1 MSKNRQIVLVKKPEG
16 VPTPDNFELRQAP
29 LPEMPAGG
37 VLCRARFLSLDPYM
51 RSQIAGRHPSGTV
64 APGEVMLGETVSEV
78 VRSDAP
84 ELPAGR
90 LVRCM
95 GGWQEYSAHAA
106 GEAWL
111 LDEEITPPCHP
122 SLALSIL
129 GMTGLTAWAGMVWQ
143 AEVREGDCVLIPAV
157 TGAVGSAAAQFCALR
172 GARVIGIAGS
182 PEKCRFATESLGVA
196 ACIDRRSEDIGEKLG
211 ELCPAGID
219 VYFDLIGGSLLQTA
233 CSHLANHGRIVLCG
247 LMAEYNRPE
256 RDPGP
261 PPGLLIA
268 KRAVVSGLV
277 VYDFEAR
284 RTEYIR
290 NCLPLLRTGKIH
302 QREDISHGL
311 ESAPDA
317 FCRLMLGKNFGK
329 TIVAL

>member
-1 MSKNRQIVLVKKPEG
+1 MTSNRQIVLVNKPDG
-16 VPTPDNFELRQAP
+16 VPAREDFALREAP

-37 VLCRARFLSLDPYM
+37 VLCRTRFLSLDPYM

-64 APGEVMLGETVSEV
+64 APGEAMRGETVSEV
-78 VRSDAP
+78 LRSDAP

-95 GGWQEYSAHAA
+95 GGWREYSAHAA
-106 GEAWL
+106 GEARL
-111 LDEEITPPCHP
+111 LDEEITPP
-122 SLALSIL
+122 SYALSIL

-143 AEVREGDCVLIPAV
+143 AKVREGDCVLIPAV

-182 PEKCRFATESLGVA
+182 QAKCRFAEESLGVE
-196 ACIDRRSEDIGEKLG
+196 ACINRHTEDIDSRLKQ
-211 ELCPAGID
+211 LCPAGIN
-219 VYFDLIGGSLLQTA
+219 VYFDLIGGGLLQTA
-233 CSHLANHGRIVLCG
+233 CTHLADHGRIVLCG

-290 NCLPLLRTGKIH
+290 ECLALLRAGKII
-302 QREDISHGL
+302 QREDVSQGL
-311 ESAPDA
+311 ESAPEA
-317 FCRLMLGKNFGK
+317 FCRLMRGENFGK
-329 TIVAL
+329 LVVAL

>member
-1 MSKNRQIVLVKKPEG
+1 
-16 VPTPDNFELRQAP
+16 
-29 LPEMPAGG
+29 
-37 VLCRARFLSLDPYM
+37 M

-64 APGEVMLGETVSEV
+64 APGEAMRGETVSEV
-78 VRSDAP
+78 LNSDSP

-95 GGWQEYSAHAA
+95 GGWQEYSAHAV
-106 GEAWL
+106 GEAQL

-157 TGAVGSAAAQFCALR
+157 TGAVGSAAAQFCALH

-182 PEKCRFATESLGVA
+182 PEKCRFATESLGVE
-196 ACIDRRSEDIGEKLG
+196 ACINRHSEDIDARLG
-211 ELCPAGID
+211 KLCPAGIN
-219 VYFDLIGGSLLQTA
+219 VYFDLIGGGLLQTA
-233 CSHLANHGRIVLCG
+233 CAHLADHGRIVLCG
-247 LMAEYNRPE
+247 LMAEYNRIE
-256 RDPGP
+256 REPGP

-277 VYDFEAR
+277 VYDYEAR
-284 RTEYIR
+284 RDEYIR
-290 NCLPLLRTGKIH
+290 QCLPLFRAGRIR
-302 QREDISHGL
+302 QREDISRGL
-311 ESAPDA
+311 DSAPEA
-317 FCRLMLGKNFGK
+317 FCRLMRGENFGK
-329 TIVAL
+329 PVVAL

>member
-1 MSKNRQIVLVKKPEG
+1 MSKNRQIVLVTKPEG
-16 VPTPDNFELRQAP
+16 VPTPNNFELRQAP

-37 VLCRARFLSLDPYM
+37 VLCRTRFLSLDPYM

-64 APGEVMLGETVSEV
+64 APGEVLRGETVSEIM
-78 VRSDAP
+78 RSDAA

-106 GEAWL
+106 GEVQL
-111 LDEEITPPCHP
+111 LDEEIMPPCRP

-143 AEVREGDCVLIPAV
+143 AGVREGDCVLIPAV
-157 TGAVGSAAAQFCALR
+157 TGAVGSAAAQFCALH

-196 ACIDRRSEDIGEKLG
+196 ACIDRRTEDIGARLE

-233 CSHLANHGRIVLCG
+233 CTHLANHGRIVLCG

-256 RDPGP
+256 RGPGP

-290 NCLPLLRTGKIH
+290 NCLPLLRAGKIH
-302 QREDISHGL
+302 QREDISDGL

-317 FCRLMLGKNFGK
+317 FCRLMLGRNFGK

>member
-1 MSKNRQIVLVKKPEG
+1 MPSNQQVILVNQPEG
-16 VPTPDNFELRQAP
+16 VPALADFALREGP
-29 LPEMPAGG
+29 LPEMPTGG
-37 VLCRARFLSLDPYM
+37 VLCRTRYLSLDPYM

-64 APGEVMLGETVSEV
+64 APGEVLRGETVSEIV
-78 VRSDAP
+78 QSDSP

-90 LVRCM
+90 LARCM
-95 GGWQEYSAHAA
+95 GGWRAYSAHAA
-106 GEAWL
+106 ADVRPLNEA
-111 LDEEITPPCHP
+111 ITPP

-143 AEVREGDCVLIPAV
+143 AGVKEGDQVLIPAV

-172 GARVIGIAGS
+172 GAKVIGIAGS
-182 PEKCRFATESLGVA
+182 AEKCRFATESLGVA
-196 ACIDRRSEDIGEKLG
+196 ACVNRHSEDIGARLT
-211 ELCPAGID
+211 ELCPAGIN
-219 VYFDLIGGSLLQTA
+219 VYFDLIGGGLLQTA
-233 CSHLANHGRIVLCG
+233 CAHLANHGRIVLCG

-277 VYDFEAR
+277 VYDYEAR
-284 RTEYIR
+284 RDEYIQH
-290 NCLPLLRTGKIH
+290 CLPLLRAGKIQ

-311 ESAPDA
+311 ASAPEA
-317 FCRLMLGKNFGK
+317 FRRLMLGENFGK
-329 TIVAL
+329 TIIAV

>member
-1 MSKNRQIVLVKKPEG
+1 MSDNQQVLLVKKPEG
-16 VPTPDNFELRQAP
+16 VPAPEDFELRQAP

-37 VLCRARFLSLDPYM
+37 VLCLTRFLSLDPYM

-64 APGEVMLGETVSEV
+64 APGEAMRGETVSEV
-78 VRSDAP
+78 LNSDSP
-84 ELPAGR
+84 ELPVGR

-106 GEAWL
+106 GAAQL
-111 LDEEITPPCHP
+111 LDEEITPP
-122 SLALSIL
+122 SYALSIL

-182 PEKCRFATESLGVA
+182 PEKCRFATESLGIE
-196 ACIDRRSEDIGEKLG
+196 ACINRRTEDIDARLG
-211 ELCPAGID
+211 ELCPAGIN

-233 CSHLANHGRIVLCG
+233 CTHLADHGRIVLCG

-290 NCLPLLRTGKIH
+290 NCLPLLHTGKIH

-317 FCRLMLGKNFGK
+317 FCRLMRGENFGK
-329 TIVAL
+329 VVAAL

>member
-1 MSKNRQIVLVKKPEG
+1 MPTNRQIILVKKPEG
-16 VPTPDNFELRQAP
+16 VPEPEDFALREAP
-29 LPEMPAGG
+29 LPETPAGG
-37 VLCRARFLSLDPYM
+37 VLCRTRFLSLDPYM

-64 APGEVMLGETVSEV
+64 APGEVLRGETVSEIM
-78 VRSDAP
+78 RSDAP

-95 GGWQEYSAHAA
+95 GGWREYSAHAA
-106 GEAWL
+106 GEVEL
-111 LDEEITPPCHP
+111 LDDGISPPSH
-122 SLALSIL
+122 ALSIL

-143 AEVREGDCVLIPAV
+143 AEVKEGDCVLIPAV
-157 TGAVGSAAAQFCALR
+157 TGAVGSAAAQFCALH

-196 ACIDRRSEDIGEKLG
+196 DCIDRRTEDIGTRLG

-219 VYFDLIGGSLLQTA
+219 VYFDLIGGGLLQTA
-233 CSHLANHGRIVLCG
+233 CSHLANYGRIVLCG
-247 LMAEYNRPE
+247 LMAEYNRAE

-261 PPGLLIA
+261 SPGLLIA

-277 VYDFEAR
+277 VYDFESR

-290 NCLPLLRTGKIH
+290 NCLPLLRAGKIH

-317 FCRLMLGKNFGK
+317 FRGLMLGENFGK
-329 TIVAL
+329 TIIAV

>member
-1 MSKNRQIVLVKKPEG
+1 MPTNRQVILAEKPEG
-16 VPTPDNFELRQAP
+16 IPTPDHFELRQAP
-29 LPEMPAGG
+29 WPEMPAGG
-37 VLCRARFLSLDPYM
+37 VLCRTRFLSLDPYM

-64 APGEVMLGETVSEV
+64 APGEVMRGETVSEV
-78 VRSDAP
+78 MRSDSP

-95 GGWQEYSAHAA
+95 GGWREYSAHAA
-106 GEAWL
+106 GEAQL
-111 LDEEITPPCHP
+111 LGEEITPPSH
-122 SLALSIL
+122 ALSIL
-129 GMTGLTAWAGMVWQ
+129 GMTGLTAYAGMVWQ
-143 AEVREGDCVLIPAV
+143 ADVKQGDCVLIPAV

-182 PEKCRFATESLGVA
+182 QAKCRFAAESLGVE
-196 ACIDRRSEDIGEKLG
+196 ACINRHTEDIDARLEA
-211 ELCPAGID
+211 LCPAGIN
-219 VYFDLIGGSLLQTA
+219 VYFDLIGGSLLQTV
-233 CSHLANHGRIVLCG
+233 CTHLADHGRIVLCG

-256 RDPGP
+256 RSPGP

-290 NCLPLLRTGKIH
+290 NCLPLLRAEKIQ
-302 QREDISHGL
+302 QREDISQGL
-311 ESAPDA
+311 ESAPEA

-329 TIVAL
+329 LIVAL

>member
-1 MSKNRQIVLVKKPEG
+1 MTSNREIVLVNKPGG
-16 VPTPDNFELRQAP
+16 VPAPEDFALREAP

-37 VLCRARFLSLDPYM
+37 VLCRTRFLSLDPYM

-64 APGEVMLGETVSEV
+64 APGEAMRGETVSEV
-78 VRSDAP
+78 LRSDAP

-95 GGWQEYSAHAA
+95 GGWREYSAHAA
-106 GEAWL
+106 GEAQL
-111 LDEEITPPCHP
+111 LDEEITLP
-122 SLALSIL
+122 SYALSIL

-143 AEVREGDCVLIPAV
+143 AEVRQGDCVLIPAV
-157 TGAVGSAAAQFCALR
+157 TGAVGSAAAQFCALH

-182 PEKCRFATESLGVA
+182 PEKCRFATESLGVE
-196 ACIDRRSEDIGEKLG
+196 ACINRHSEDIDARLG
-211 ELCPAGID
+211 KLCPAGIN

-233 CSHLANHGRIVLCG
+233 CTHLADHGRIVLCG

-290 NCLPLLRTGKIH
+290 NCLPLLHTGKIH

-317 FCRLMLGKNFGK
+317 FRRLMRGENFGK
-329 TIVAL
+329 VVVAL

>member
-1 MSKNRQIVLVKKPEG
+1 MNRQIILVNKPYG
-16 VPTPDNFELRQAP
+16 VPAPEDFALREAP

-37 VLCRARFLSLDPYM
+37 VLCRTRFLSLDPYM

-64 APGEVMLGETVSEV
+64 APGEAMRGETVSEV
-78 VRSDAP
+78 LRSDSP
-84 ELPAGR
+84 DLPAGR

-95 GGWQEYSAHAA
+95 GGWREYSAHAA
-106 GEAWL
+106 GEAQL

-157 TGAVGSAAAQFCALR
+157 TGAVGSAAAQFCALH

-182 PEKCRFATESLGVA
+182 PEKCRFATESLGIE
-196 ACIDRRSEDIGEKLG
+196 ACINRRTEDIDARLG
-211 ELCPAGID
+211 ELCPAGIN
-219 VYFDLIGGSLLQTA
+219 VYFDLIGGSLLQAA
-233 CSHLANHGRIVLCG
+233 CTHLADHGRIVLCG

-290 NCLPLLRTGKIH
+290 NCLPLLRAGKIR
-302 QREDISHGL
+302 QREDISRGL

-317 FCRLMLGKNFGK
+317 FCRLMRGENFGK
-329 TIVAL
+329 VVVALQ

>member
-1 MSKNRQIVLVKKPEG
+1 MTPTNSQVILAEKPEG
-16 VPTPDNFELRQAP
+16 VPTPENFELRQSP
-29 LPEMPAGG
+29 LPETPKDG
-37 VLCRARFLSLDPYM
+37 VLCRTRFLSLDPYM

-64 APGEVMLGETVSEV
+64 TPGEVMRGETVGEV
-78 VRSDAP
+78 MESNSP
-84 ELPAGR
+84 ELPVGR

-106 GEAWL
+106 GEAQL
-111 LDEEITPPCHP
+111 LDEAITPPSH
-122 SLALSIL
+122 ALSIL
-129 GMTGLTAWAGMVWQ
+129 GMTGLTAYAGMVWQ
-143 AEVREGDCVLIPAV
+143 AGVREGECVLIPAV

-182 PEKCRFATESLGVA
+182 QAKCRFARESLGVE
-196 ACIDRRSEDIGEKLG
+196 ACINRHTEDIGARLG
-211 ELCPAGID
+211 ALCPSGID

-233 CSHLANHGRIVLCG
+233 CMHLADHGRIVLCG
-247 LMAEYNRPE
+247 LMAEYNRSVRE
-256 RDPGP
+256 PGP

-277 VYDFEAR
+277 VYDYEDR
-284 RTEYIR
+284 REEYIR
-290 NCLPLLRTGKIH
+290 ECLPLLRAGKIH
-302 QREDISHGL
+302 QREDISEGL

-329 TIVAL
+329 VVVAL